1 MTVLFVC
8 TGNTCRSPMAEG
20 YLNSKKLKN
29 VTAMSAGLFADGSH
43 VSRSSAS
50 VMKEKGIDISHHISH
65 SLTKADIDKAD
76 KIICMSPSHRDAL
89 IAMGVGPDK
98 ISVLGFGISDPY
110 GSDEDVY
117 RLCRDEIFAEIDKL
131 FPEITVRKSEM
142 NSRDAEDIAEIERL
156 TFSEPWSERGIIDS
170 YKNGTVF
177 MIAEQAGCFA
187 GYCGINAVLDEGYI
201 TNIAVVKKYRR
212 KGAATALLTA
222 AEAFAKTEKLAF
234 ISLEV
239 RKSNTAA
246 VALYEKLGYT
256 VCGERKDF
264 YRDPKEN
271 ALIMTKRF

>member
-29 VTAMSAGLFADGSH
+29 VTAMSAGLFADGSY

-89 IAMGVGPDK
+89 IAMGAAADK

-110 GSDEDVY
+110 GGDEDVY
-117 RLCRDEIFAEIDKL
+117 RVCRDEIFAEIDKL

-142 NSRDAEDIAEIERL
+142 DDRDAEDIAEIEKL
-156 TFSEPWSERGIIDS
+156 TFSEPWSRTAIIDS
-170 YKNGTVF
+170 YENGTIF
-177 MIAEQAGCFA
+177 LIAEANGGFA

-201 TNIAVVKKYRR
+201 TNIAVMKRYRR
-212 KGAATALLTA
+212 KGIATALLTA
-222 AEAFAKTEKLAF
+222 AEKEARNKKLAF

-246 VALYEKLGYT
+246 ICLYEKLGYT